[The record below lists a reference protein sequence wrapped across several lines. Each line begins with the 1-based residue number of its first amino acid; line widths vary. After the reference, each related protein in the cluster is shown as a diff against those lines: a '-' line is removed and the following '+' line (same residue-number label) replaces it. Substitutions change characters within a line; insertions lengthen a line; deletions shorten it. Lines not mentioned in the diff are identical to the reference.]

1 MTVEWLKYQQQAADF
16 FGKFGLAAHVEHEV
30 EGVRGVH
37 KVDVY
42 VEGSFHGIP
51 FRWIVE
57 CKAWNSNIPK
67 EKVMALAAIVQDV
80 GADRGFLLSETGF
93 QSGAVRA
100 AHKTN
105 ITLSSLEDLASATEE
120 GFVDAVIGR
129 LNWRLHKAHNRLR
142 AIKKEKYDDDY
153 FPPMTSILGE
163 LLILQSVLEDA
174 LKNEY
179 PLIYR
184 TGYQMES
191 LDELLEV
198 ANGIIT
204 KAEQWSPPTEG

>member
-1 MTVEWLKYQQQAADF
+1 M
-16 FGKFGLAAHVEHEV
+16 EHEV
-30 EGVRGVH
+30 EGARGVH

-51 FRWIVE
+51 FRWIIE

-80 GADRGFLLSETGF
+80 GADGVFALSETGF

-105 ITLSSLEDLASATEE
+105 ITFSSLEDLASATEE
-120 GFVDAVIGR
+120 EFVDAAIGR
-129 LNWRLHKAHNRLR
+129 LNWRLQKAHNRLR

-163 LLILQSVLEDA
+163 VFIFAVGS
-174 LKNEY
+174 
-179 PLIYR
+179 
-184 TGYQMES
+184 
-191 LDELLEV
+191 
-198 ANGIIT
+198 
-204 KAEQWSPPTEG
+204 